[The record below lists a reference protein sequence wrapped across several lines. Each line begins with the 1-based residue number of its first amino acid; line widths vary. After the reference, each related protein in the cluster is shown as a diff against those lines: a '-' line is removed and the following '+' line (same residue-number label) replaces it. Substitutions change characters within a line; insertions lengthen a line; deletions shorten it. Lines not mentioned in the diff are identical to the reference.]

1 MSLAQAIATSE
12 LTEAFWLEQG
22 SNLESMLVRVLMDIV
37 EAGAVSK
44 LGSDYNVYRR
54 RLEEDRRKW
63 FLVWLLRF
71 FSPDGDMSI
80 IRTSRERVDQV
91 GVEQAIVWIGSVQ
104 RADDIAI
111 TETTRMY
118 NWGVLRGKEYLGEDT
133 KTWYTMEDE
142 LVCEICGPMHGV
154 TIPISEPFVLIT
166 GEELDTPPAHSR
178 GRCECQ

>member
-54 RLEEDRRKW
+54 RLDRDRRKW

-71 FSPDGDMSI
+71 FGPDGDMSI
-80 IRTSRERVDQV
+80 IRTSRERVGQV

-118 NWGVLRGKEYLGEDT
+118 NWGVIQAKKYIDEQT
-133 KTWYTMEDE
+133 ITWYTVLDE
-142 LVCEICGPMHGV
+142 RVCDICFPMHGV
-154 TIPISEPFVLIT
+154 TIPIDGSFVLPT
-166 GEELDTPPAHSR
+166 GEEVDGPPAHTR
-178 GRCECQ
+178 CRCECQ